1 VQAALEQYLDDGD
14 LLILDNL
21 SSLTAALRDNDPDSW
36 TAIQLWLLRLRRRG
50 ISVII
55 VHHAGKGGDQRGT
68 SRREDVIDTS
78 ICLQHP
84 SDYDPTQG
92 ARFEVHIVKGRGLH
106 GAPARAFEARL
117 ETRGDQAVWTVN
129 PVEDV
134 ETARVKALLATSRR
148 RPASTGRPCTGS
160 RRSSGETP
168 KWRPLRQLKSRRTN
182 DLSSVSRCLTP

>member
-1 VQAALEQYLDDGD
+1 M
-14 LLILDNL
+14 
-21 SSLTAALRDNDPDSW
+21 
-36 TAIQLWLLRLRRRG
+36 
-50 ISVII
+50 II

-117 ETRGDQAVWTVN
+117 EIRGDQAVWTVN

-134 ETARVKALLATSRR
+134 ETARVKALLAEGMSVRDIAEETGIHRSTVHRLKKKLRR
-148 RPASTGRPCTGS
+148 DTQMEAAETAKVSTD
-160 RRSSGETP
+160 
-168 KWRPLRQLKSRRTN
+168 Q
-182 DLSSVSRCLTP
+182 